1 MDRPNV
7 LYLHTHDLGR
17 YCQPYGYAIATPNM
31 QQLAE
36 DGVLFR
42 QAFAAAPTCSP
53 ARAALLTGKY
63 PHSCGMLG
71 LVNRGFSLADA
82 GQHIVHTLRKAGYHS
97 ALIGTQHVL
106 PDASEIGYDEVNIC
120 RKQDR
125 CGRAAEG
132 LAGAPP
138 QPFFLS
144 VGFNDTHRTFPDPG
158 PADDPRYCR
167 PPAPIP
173 DTPETR
179 RDMAGFMA
187 AARGLDEK
195 YGLVLAAL
203 DRASLADNTLV
214 ICTTDHGIAFPEMKC
229 NLNCHGLGVTLIMRG
244 PGGLEGGR
252 VCDALVSQV
261 DIFPTLC
268 DLIGIDL
275 PEGLQGRSMMPL
287 IRGEADEI
295 NEEIFSE
302 VTYHAAYEPMR
313 AVRTRRFNYI
323 RRFGGRRT
331 PVLPNCDD
339 GASKQ
344 LWLDHG
350 WKERPVA
357 QEQLYDLVFDPNEAN
372 NLAGDP
378 AMSGVLEDMRG
389 RLARFM
395 RETDDP
401 LLSGPVPAPPGAT
414 FNDPDGL
421 SPREPLTEA

>member
-1 MDRPNV
+1 MGRPNI

-31 QQLAE
+31 QRLAE

-71 LVNRGFSLADA
+71 LVNRGFSLADP
-82 GQHIVHTLRKAGYHS
+82 GQHIVHTLRKAGYRS

-106 PDASEIGYDEVNIC
+106 PDPREIGYDEVNTC
-120 RKQDR
+120 GGGDR
-125 CGRAAEG
+125 CVPAAEW

-138 QPFFLS
+138 RPFFLS

-167 PPAPIP
+167 PPEPIP
-173 DTPETR
+173 DTAETR

-187 AARGLDEK
+187 AARSLDEK

-203 DRASLADNTLV
+203 DGAGLADNTLV
-214 ICTTDHGIAFPEMKC
+214 ICTTDHGIAFPQMKC
-229 NLNCHGLGVTLIMRG
+229 NLNRHGLGVTLIMRG
-244 PGGLEGGR
+244 PGGFEGGR

-261 DIFPTLC
+261 DVFPTLC
-268 DLIGIDL
+268 ELIGVDP

-287 IRGEADEI
+287 IRGEADEV
-295 NEEIFSE
+295 NEEVFSE

-313 AVRTRRFNYI
+313 SVRTRRFNYI
-323 RRFGGRRT
+323 RRFNGRRT

-357 QEQLYDLVFDPNEAN
+357 REQLYDLVFDPNEAN

-378 AMSGVLEDMRG
+378 AASRVLEDMRG

-401 LLSGPVPAPPGAT
+401 LLNGPVPAPPGAT

-421 SPREPLTEA
+421 SPDGPLIEA